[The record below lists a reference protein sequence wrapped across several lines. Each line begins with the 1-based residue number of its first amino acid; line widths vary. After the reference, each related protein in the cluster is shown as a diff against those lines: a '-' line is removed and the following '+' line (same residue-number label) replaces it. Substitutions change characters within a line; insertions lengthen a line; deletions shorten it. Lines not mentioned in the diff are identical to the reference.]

1 MEDRVALR
9 VLASNQSF
17 PKAHTAM
24 RKLDLGTMR
33 LSECPL
39 SGWTTKPSA
48 PKSKADE
55 ARTNREPITALPD
68 APGLANSLLL
78 ASTARPVSLPPSSV
92 SGAQGTGRK
101 PRSSPRHVSDRIG
114 GSASPR
120 LPATGSDQGVGRPRG
135 PTWAGTKRDT
145 APTVDNDGFDKAI
158 MYAAVLHVP
167 VALG

>member
-1 MEDRVALR
+1 MEDLVASR
-9 VLASNQSF
+9 VLGSNHGS

-39 SGWTTKPSA
+39 SGWTTKTSA
-48 PKSKADE
+48 PKSQADE

-68 APGLANSLLL
+68 APGLANCPLL

-92 SGAQGTGRK
+92 PGARGTSRK
-101 PRSSPRHVSDRIG
+101 PKPSTRHVYDGIAS
-114 GSASPR
+114 SASR
-120 LPATGSDQGVGRPRG
+120 GLPAIGSDQGVGRPRG
-135 PTWAGTKRDT
+135 PTWAGTKRVT
-145 APTVDNDGFDKAI
+145 APTVDSDGFDKAI

-167 VALG
+167 KALG